1 MSGDSCVLKLCYYV
15 QKRKLLNLLRRK
27 CNYKYNWYHYD
38 KRDSDLY
45 HGLSESL
52 KKQCSMLSLEIKK
65 IRLSMGARLK
75 WDASGNIDYI
85 RLGDESMIQF
95 IDRHNIAKMASDYE
109 VGCILTGIDLP
120 LAHID
125 IVINAYNVI
134 IDNATKNNKKKVKS

>member
-45 HGLSESL
+45 HGLRESL
-52 KKQCSMLSLEIKK
+52 KKQCSILSLEIKK
-65 IRLSMGARLK
+65 IRLSIGAKLK

-109 VGCILTGIDLP
+109 AECILMGIDLP
-120 LAHID
+120 LTNID

-134 IDNATKNNKKKVKS
+134 IDNATKNKKKKVKS